1 MLCVAGGEGK
11 DTCKECSMERTRDG
25 SSDWGINGETIGGLV
40 NWTTT
45 TSAQPPHSTAVG
57 ATGRAIN
64 SGTLL
69 RAVR

>member
-1 MLCVAGGEGK
+1 
-11 DTCKECSMERTRDG
+11 MERTRDG